1 MSAQPSPQQILAM
14 NAQMR
19 QMLLA
24 TAPEMEK
31 NLGTFTETAIG
42 RTTRVK
48 LFNVGIIT
56 KLVLDVTAAVTIGT
70 AIAVPSTKAPWNLI
84 SRVRVSDFDGSDRV
98 NLSGFQLF
106 LLNCK
111 RRRTLYGY
119 NNDAAT
125 AAYVNPLVPTA
136 VATANI
142 QFQLEVPLAYDV
154 DNKIVQLR
162 DLRGAIMA
170 QTATGEMYLTVDWTT
185 SLYTNNDVDS
195 VYAGAGTT
203 TVVLAAAGIALTVY
217 QHYLLPQAVSENGG
231 IPLPQIDLMTVYEL
245 SGNVRSADNIVVNQ
259 EKLLSYPNVR
269 SVIGF
274 FVNYV
279 QAATLTAA
287 KINTFRL
294 IVNGNNVIKERTER
308 KQLFEQRLD
317 CNGDLVAGCYY
328 FDHTAKP
335 IETALFG
342 NVQLGIVPNTVGAS
356 PYMEFGY
363 ESFYTK
369 GMALP
374 GVSQGA

>member
-31 NLGTFTETAIG
+31 NLGTFTENAIG

-70 AIAVPSTKAPWNLI
+70 AVAVPSTKAPWNLI

-106 LLNCK
+106 MLNCK
-111 RRRTLYGY
+111 RRRCLYGF

-185 SLYTNNDVDS
+185 SLHTNVDVDS

-203 TVVLAAAGIALTVY
+203 TVALAAAGIALTVY

-279 QAATLTAA
+279 QVATLTSA

-308 KQLFEQRLD
+308 KQLFEMRMD
-317 CNGDLVAGCYY
+317 NNGDLIPGCYY

-342 NVQLGIVPNTVGAS
+342 NVQLGITPNTVGAN

>member
-31 NLGTFTETAIG
+31 NLGTFTELAIG

-56 KLVLDVTAAVTIGT
+56 KLVLDVTASITIGT
-70 AIAVPSTKAPWNLI
+70 ANGVASPKAPWNLI

-111 RRRTLYGY
+111 RRRTLYGF

-125 AAYVNPLVPTA
+125 AAYVNPKVPTA
-136 VATANI
+136 QATDNL

-185 SLYTNNDVDS
+185 TLKTTGDDDA
-195 VYAGAGTT
+195 VYVNAAGT
-203 TVVLAAAGIALTVY
+203 TVVLAAAGIQMTVY

-279 QAATLTAA
+279 QAATLTAGKVA
-287 KINTFRL
+287 NFRL

-308 KQLFEQRLD
+308 KQLFEQRMD
-317 CNGDLVAGCYY
+317 CNGDLVGGCYY

-342 NVQLGIVPNTVGAS
+342 NVQLGVTPSTVGAT